1 MNEANKDKQI
11 HIVLYIRKIVIK
23 STNMFFSILFKI
35 LYALSVIGTILV
47 SIAIIYSYI
56 FKSEFLLIQ
65 NRDIVYC
72 LLIYIMNIAFLI
84 MARIACEL
92 GTRNE
97 NNKVIYLHDLRE
109 NKE

>member
-23 STNMFFSILFKI
+23 SINMFFSILFKT

-47 SIAIIYSYI
+47 SIVILYSYI
-56 FKSEFLLIQ
+56 FESEFLLIQ
-65 NRDIVYC
+65 NRVSADG
-72 LLIYIMNIAFLI
+72 LLISLMINAFLK
-84 MARIACEL
+84 MACKACEL

-97 NNKVIYLHDLRE
+97 NNKVICLPDLRE
-109 NKE
+109 NKN